1 MPDSIPKLIKSIRN
15 MAYKQEDHIAPGCAI
30 QKDGETFVFKDAPI
44 RVTPTALRQ
53 LCTIARIP
61 ADFFIHRL
69 TTEEQTSIFNR
80 IFKGMDTE
88 FMFRLSGRSLYG
100 VVSTRYCIMDNVA
113 LIDILREADGMDLG
127 LKPVKCMLN
136 PDHTKI
142 RLVSEHARVG
152 ELTPMLEFNN
162 SQNGLGSL
170 VLWAGVW
177 RYACSNGLLVPV
189 NATRSRWIHYGH
201 GALEMPDI
209 MSVLNVSKRYT
220 RRLDSCRSRYL
231 SAGDKVALVTGVA
244 ERFSSRVVERIIS
257 VANKEYLG
265 CRTRFD
271 FVNAVT
277 RAAQSFSPAQQTE
290 IECYAHTLLKAA

>member
-1 MPDSIPKLIKSIRN
+1 VHDSIPKLIKSIRN
-15 MAYKQEDHIAPGCAI
+15 LAYKQEDVIAPGHAI
-30 QKDGETFVFKDAPI
+30 QKEGESYVFQGNPI
-44 RVTPTALRQ
+44 RLTPTALRQ
-53 LCTIARIP
+53 LCTIAKMP

-69 TTEEQTSIFNR
+69 TTEEQMSIFNR
-80 IFKGMDTE
+80 IFKGMETE
-88 FMFRLSGRSLYG
+88 FMFRLTGKTLYG

-113 LIDILREADGMDLG
+113 LIDILREADGMGLG

-142 RLVSEHARVG
+142 RLVSEQARVG
-152 ELTPMLEFNN
+152 ELTPMIEFNN

-209 MSVLNVSKRYT
+209 VSVLNVSKRYT

-231 SAGDKVALVTGVA
+231 SAEDKVALITGVSQ
-244 ERFSSRVVERIIS
+244 RFSSRIVERIIS
-257 VANKEYLG
+257 VANKEHHG

-271 FVNAVT
+271 YINALT
-277 RAAQSFSPAQQTE
+277 RAAQSFAPVQQTE